1 MEETGKTMA
10 ISDGLTTTDLAI
22 RAHDITVCLERT
34 TVPEFDFISL
44 LGMAARLA
52 MHLRGVQAVS
62 YTTIRDVA
70 VYLLDFPSSTV
81 VKPVLE
87 LLAEAEFVK
96 LDTEGNTIKTIIPDI
111 PFYENLFTSLGNCA
125 NNLNKISEPE
135 YLTLSLMKRLS
146 ASPMLVDHVYQT
158 GAEKKLVDRVIDIGS
173 KGNFLINRRA
183 RGRSVLLS
191 PTYFPEN
198 VNAYTDLVAANG
210 AGRVKKVLELL
221 KLNQG
226 WPLVKIESERMI
238 GQTPIEEADILVTRM
253 LAGEGFLPPPA
264 IETTHAGAN
273 SFLFGPRPG
282 KAYLP
287 PEKRQVYEAAMA
299 LVAAVRQGQLLPA
312 KYAIR
317 SPIALLSAFRDKG
330 YLQANTEAI
339 EQYRQVA
346 ALRVGRIEKLEN
358 NWGKLYLVDLPE
370 NREAVDMA
378 ISMVSGAEPQ
388 VNAREDIIL
397 SLRQG
402 EKYVESLIGRKR
414 ILENKPIEIDEES
427 QDAIDS
433 FLLRGRE

>member
-1 MEETGKTMA
+1 MTTA
-10 ISDGLTTTDLAI
+10 DNQLTTTDLAI

-44 LGMAARLA
+44 LGMATRLA
-52 MHLRGVQAVS
+52 LHLRGVQAVP

-96 LDTEGNTIKTIIPDI
+96 LDTEGLTIKTVIPDI
-111 PFYENLFTSLGNCA
+111 PFYEDVFTSLGNVA
-125 NNLNKISEPE
+125 HSQSKISEPE
-135 YLTLSLMKRLS
+135 FLTLTLMKKLS
-146 ASPMLVDHVYQT
+146 SSPMLVDHVYQT
-158 GAEKKLVDRVIDIGS
+158 GAEKKLVDWVIDIGS
-173 KGNFLINRRA
+173 KGNYLINRRA
-183 RGRSVLLS
+183 RGKSVLLS

-198 VNAYTDLVAANG
+198 VGAYSDLVAANG
-210 AGRVKKVLELL
+210 AQKVKRVLELL
-221 KLNQG
+221 KENQG
-226 WPLVKIESERMI
+226 WPLVKIETDKMI
-238 GQTPIEEADILVTRM
+238 GQMPIDETEIQVARM

-264 IETTHAGAN
+264 IETTHAGVN

-282 KAYLP
+282 KTQLP
-287 PEKRQVYEAAMA
+287 AEKRPVYEAAMA
-299 LVAAVRQGQLLPA
+299 LVASVRQGQLLPA
-312 KYAIR
+312 RYAIR
-317 SPIALLSAFRDKG
+317 SPVALLSAFRDRG
-330 YLQANTEAI
+330 YLRANTEAL

-346 ALRVGRIEKLEN
+346 AVRVGRIIKVEN
-358 NWGKLYLVDLPE
+358 NWGELHLIDLPE

-378 ISMVSGAEPQ
+378 ITMVSGAEPQ
-388 VNAREDIIL
+388 VSAREDIIL

-414 ILENKPIEIDEES
+414 ILENKPVEIDEET
-427 QDAIDS
+427 QEAIDT